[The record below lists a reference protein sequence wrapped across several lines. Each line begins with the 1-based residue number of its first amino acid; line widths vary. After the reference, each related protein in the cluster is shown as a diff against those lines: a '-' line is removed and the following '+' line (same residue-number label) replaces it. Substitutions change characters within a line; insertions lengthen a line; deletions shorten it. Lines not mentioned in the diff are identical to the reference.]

1 MLTTHN
7 PVNTGYSVVRHSTEI
22 NRRQGS
28 VEMMMRNTEEFE
40 MTENA
45 TMPGGMPDTLAELMT
60 NERKKRKLSLRA
72 CAEMIGI
79 SHTELS
85 RIERGIRACP
95 SLVTLQMIASA
106 YDFDINNLTRYA
118 ANVARPIFA
127 KPNTDVATSTQN

>member
-1 MLTTHN
+1 MLTTFN
-7 PVNTGYSVVRHSTEI
+7 PVNTGYSGVRYSPEI

-28 VEMMMRNTEEFE
+28 IE
-40 MTENA
+40 MTMKNLEKLEMIENA
-45 TMPGGMPDTLAELMT
+45 AKPGGMPDTLAELMT

-95 SLVTLQMIASA
+95 SLVTLQMIAIA
-106 YDFDINNLTRYA
+106 YNFDINNLTRYA
-118 ANVARPIFA
+118 ANAACPIFA
-127 KPNTDVATSTQN
+127 KPNVDAVSTTQN